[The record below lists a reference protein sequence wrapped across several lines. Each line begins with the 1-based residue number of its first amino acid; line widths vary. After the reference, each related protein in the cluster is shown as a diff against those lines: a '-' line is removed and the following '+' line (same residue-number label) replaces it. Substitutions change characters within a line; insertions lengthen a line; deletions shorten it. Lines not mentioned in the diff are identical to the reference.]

1 MAIALIINT
10 CVYIAVIHTL
20 CQSKRQVSKM
30 LGNLTSQKNRSE
42 NAEKYEVSFDKYS
55 YQLKINEQH
64 TMLAIKELKF
74 FPGF

>member
-1 MAIALIINT
+1 MISYYILEWSAKFFWFHFPMAIALIINT

-42 NAEKYEVSFDKYS
+42 NAEKYEISFDKYS
-55 YQLKINEQH
+55 
-64 TMLAIKELKF
+64 
-74 FPGF
+74 

>member
-1 MAIALIINT
+1 
-10 CVYIAVIHTL
+10 
-20 CQSKRQVSKM
+20 M

-42 NAEKYEVSFDKYS
+42 NAEKYEISFDKYS
-55 YQLKINEQH
+55 QQLKINEQH